1 MNEDDPKQED
11 GSGKQGSGEPVV
23 LIHGL
28 GGTTNV
34 WGAQVDDL
42 SRRFT
47 VVRVDLEGSGRS
59 PAASILSVQ
68 SWVDDLLALADD
80 EGLSPLRVVGHSL
93 GTLIA
98 QHFTAQNPSRVV
110 RLALLGINRAP
121 VDARRQALRDRAAKV
136 REGGLEAIVDSV
148 VSAGISRHAP
158 QNPLVAPFARE
169 LVLRQSPEGYAHS
182 SKRYPRQLRRISRAS
197 NVQFCLLP
205 ARTIRSV
212 LRASRNRW
220 LPNSVMRKS

>member
-1 MNEDDPKQED
+1 MKTIRNKKIAVE
-11 GSGKQGSGEPVV
+11 KQGSGEPVV

-34 WGAQVDDL
+34 WGAQVEEL
-42 SRRFT
+42 CRRFT
-47 VVRVDLEGSGRS
+47 VVRFDLEGSGRS
-59 PAASILSVQ
+59 QAASRLSVQ

-80 EGLSPLRVVGHSL
+80 EGLSKLRVVGHSL

-136 REGGLEAIVDSV
+136 RQGGLEAIVDSV
-148 VSAGISRHAP
+148 VSAESRSI
-158 QNPLVAPFARE
+158 RCKTRW
-169 LVLRQSPEGYAHS
+169 LRHSPVSWCCANRRKVTRALA
-182 SKRYPRQLRRISRAS
+182 KRYPRQLRRISRAS

-212 LRASRNRW
+212 LQASRNR
-220 LPNSVMRKS
+220 

>member
-1 MNEDDPKQED
+1 MKTIRNKKMAVE
-11 GSGKQGSGEPVV
+11 KQGSGEPVV

-121 VDARRQALRDRAAKV
+121 VDARRQALR
-136 REGGLEAIVDSV
+136 LSLIH
-148 VSAGISRHAP
+148 I
-158 QNPLVAPFARE
+158 
-169 LVLRQSPEGYAHS
+169 
-182 SKRYPRQLRRISRAS
+182 
-197 NVQFCLLP
+197 
-205 ARTIRSV
+205 
-212 LRASRNRW
+212 
-220 LPNSVMRKS
+220 